1 MQPELGKGEGPIAV
15 ICAPTRELAQQI
27 FAEAK
32 KFAKPFG
39 IRVSGVLGGMSK
51 FEQFKELKAG
61 VEVVVA
67 TPVRHQECEERAGF
81 MTLLLQPLPLVHV

>member
-1 MQPELGKGEGPIAV
+1 VQPELGKGEGPIAV

-67 TPVRHQECEERAGF
+67 TPVRHQECEE
-81 MTLLLQPLPLVHV
+81 